1 MYVYYANFVRI
12 LNPNLMK
19 LNYLLGLFLFPLF
32 TLNAQSISTEL
43 VEYQVLREPKI
54 STDANSRHYSVTVT
68 SPYNLTSDEVY
79 AQSKVDFQTELKN
92 FDKVTADS
100 ENEFKQKLADYDADL
115 IKANAKYKSESEEFK
130 KLTLLERLTLQD
142 KNQNPRLVLPNRPLY
157 VAPLKP
163 VYHQPNLQNFVII
176 DNNVL
181 ASQVNIEG
189 FTKDGNYLTIL
200 LDIKKT
206 NFQDNSGQTYANQP
220 TTLIVKQNGQEKIN
234 KIVFQEYK
242 YISSSPTNNINKP
255 YEEQQH
261 LKKVVAFIND
271 YLNETFAFKTIRYS
285 VRLQSVKNKGQ
296 YDDLE
301 KADIYVSTNLKK
313 LSPEN
318 PQINAIAFTGMQK
331 GIDIWRETLNKIDF
345 KDSKA
350 AFNAKIAKFIYF
362 NLMNLNL
369 ALDKKTEAEKVLN
382 EMQENLIY
390 IKLNS
395 SEETELKAIE
405 KQIYKTT

>member
-1 MYVYYANFVRI
+1 
-12 LNPNLMK
+12 MK

-54 STDANSRHYSVTVT
+54 SIDASSRQYSVIVT

-79 AQSKVDFQTELKN
+79 AQSKVDFETELQN

-100 ENEFKQKLADYDADL
+100 ENEFKQKLADYDADVA
-115 IKANAKYKSESEEFK
+115 KANAKYKSESEEFK

-163 VYHQPNLQNFVII
+163 VYHEPNLQNFVII

-181 ASQVNIEG
+181 ASQVNIDG

-200 LDIKKT
+200 LDINKT

-234 KIVFQEYK
+234 KIFFQEYK

-255 YEEQQH
+255 HEEQQH

-285 VRLQSVKNKGQ
+285 VRIQRVKNKGQ

-318 PQINAIAFTGMQK
+318 SQINAAAFTGMQK
-331 GIDIWRETLNKIDF
+331 GIDIWRETLTKIDF
-345 KDSKA
+345 KDQKA
-350 AFNAKIAKFIYF
+350 DFNAKIAKFIYF

-369 ALDKKTEAEKVLN
+369 ALNKKPEAEKVLN

>member
-1 MYVYYANFVRI
+1 
-12 LNPNLMK
+12 MK

-234 KIVFQEYK
+234 KIFFQEYK

-345 KDSKA
+345 KDPKA

>member
-1 MYVYYANFVRI
+1 
-12 LNPNLMK
+12 MK
-19 LNYLLGLFLFPLF
+19 LNYLLGFVFFLSLFAKA
-32 TLNAQSISTEL
+32 NAQSISSEV
-43 VEYQVLREPKI
+43 VEYQLLREPKI
-54 STDANSRHYSVTVT
+54 MIENGSRQYSVAVT

-79 AQSKVDFQTELKN
+79 AQSKVDFQNELDN
-92 FDKVTADS
+92 FDKKAANS
-100 ENEFKQKLADYDADL
+100 EKEFQQKLVDYDSDVA
-115 IKANAKYKSESEEFK
+115 KAKEKYKLESEEFK
-130 KLTLLERLTLQD
+130 KLTLLERLTLTD
-142 KNQNPRLVLPNRPLY
+142 KGQNPRLRIPNRPIY
-157 VAPLKP
+157 VAPTKP
-163 VYHQPNLQNFVII
+163 VYQEPNLQDYVII

-181 ASQVNIEG
+181 VSQVNIDG
-189 FTKDGNYLTIL
+189 FTKDGNYLTIT

-234 KIVFQEYK
+234 KTFFQEYK

-255 YEEQQH
+255 REEQQH
-261 LKKVVAFIND
+261 LKKVIAFINE

-313 LSPEN
+313 LNPTN
-318 PQINAIAFTGMQK
+318 PQINAAAFTGMQK
-331 GIDIWRETLNKIDF
+331 GIDIWRETLAKVNY

-350 AFNAKIAKFIYF
+350 DFNPKIGKFIYF

-369 ALDKKTEAEKVLN
+369 ALDKKAEAEKVLN

-390 IKLNS
+390 MKLNS
-395 SEETELKAIE
+395 TEETELKAIE
-405 KQIYKTT
+405 NQIYKTT

>member
-1 MYVYYANFVRI
+1 
-12 LNPNLMK
+12 MK
-19 LNYLLGLFLFPLF
+19 LNCLLGLFLFSLF

-54 STDANSRHYSVTVT
+54 SIDANSRQYSVTVT

-100 ENEFKQKLADYDADL
+100 ENEFKQKIADYEADVA
-115 IKANAKYKSESEEFK
+115 KANAKYKSESEEFK

-142 KNQNPRLVLPNRPLY
+142 KNQNPRLVLPNRPIY

-163 VYHQPNLQNFVII
+163 VYHEPNLQNFVII

-181 ASQVNIEG
+181 ASQVNIDG

-234 KIVFQEYK
+234 KIFFQEYK

-255 YEEQQH
+255 REEQQH

-318 PQINAIAFTGMQK
+318 PQINAAAFTGMQK
-331 GIDIWRETLNKIDF
+331 GIDIWRETLTKIDF
-345 KDSKA
+345 KDPKA
-350 AFNAKIAKFIYF
+350 EFNAKIAKFIYF

-369 ALDKKTEAEKVLN
+369 ALDKKPEAEKVLN